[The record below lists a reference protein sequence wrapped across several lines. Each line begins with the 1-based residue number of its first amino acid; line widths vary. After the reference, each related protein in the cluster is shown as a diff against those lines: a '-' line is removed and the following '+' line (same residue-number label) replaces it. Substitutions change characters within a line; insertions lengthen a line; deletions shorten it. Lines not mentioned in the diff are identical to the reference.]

1 MKIRQPPPHTRIWH
15 YMTLAKYLSLLD
27 RRALFF
33 AQPKQFTDKFEGS
46 FQPGSEPILPL
57 NPDQE
62 KHFREIFHSP
72 TGPRAQTAIS
82 CWHMNEYE
90 SAAMW
95 AQYVTSDEGIAIRST
110 VQRLQH
116 ALNFD
121 GLGEVHMGSINY
133 YPYQEKDPSNP
144 IISLFHKRE
153 SFAHEHEFRSLVV
166 VDDIKTANE
175 LGGIQIPADLNIL
188 IERIYIA
195 PNTRPWF
202 TDLIKSV
209 TAKYNVVADVIRSD
223 LDKDPIF

>member
-1 MKIRQPPPHTRIWH
+1 MKIRQPPPHTKIWH
-15 YMTLAKYLSLLD
+15 YMTLAKFLSLLD
-27 RRALFF
+27 SRALFF
-33 AQPKQFTDKFEGS
+33 SQPKQFEDKFEGS
-46 FQPGSEPILPL
+46 FQPGSEPVLPL
-57 NPDQE
+57 HSDQE

-95 AQYVTSDEGIAIRST
+95 AQYVTSNEGIAVRST

-116 ALNFD
+116 SLHFE
-121 GLGEVHMGSINY
+121 GLGDIYMGAINY
-133 YPYQEKDPSNP
+133 YPYQNQDEP
-144 IISLFHKRE
+144 IWSLFHKRE
-153 SFAHEHEFRSLVV
+153 SFAHEHEFRALVV
-166 VDDIKTANE
+166 VKDLKKANE
-175 LGGIQIPADLNIL
+175 LGGIQVPADLNTL

-209 TAKYNVVADVIRSD
+209 TQKYQVDVDVIRSD